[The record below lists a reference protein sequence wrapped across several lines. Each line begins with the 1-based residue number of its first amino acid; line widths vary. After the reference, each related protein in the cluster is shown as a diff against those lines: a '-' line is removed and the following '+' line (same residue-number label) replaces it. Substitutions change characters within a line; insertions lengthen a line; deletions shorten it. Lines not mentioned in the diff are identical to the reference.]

1 MKKLSAIM
9 VFLVIITGMFAG
21 CKRNV
26 CEVYIQTDRNSYD
39 VSSSSVQGITVS
51 PELKTNDKSL
61 QVQYYW
67 SITEGAFVDT
77 SVYTVKK

>member
-1 MKKLSAIM
+1 MYEKLSAIIL
-9 VFLVIITGMFAG
+9 FLVIITGMFAG

-26 CEVYIQTDRNSYD
+26 CDSYD